1 MPMRLSRDEGALE
14 ALPLRLMIVAVV
26 AAMSIAPAAEALEV
40 LQDRDFVSR
49 ARLAMDRVV
58 HTAQMLSMQGPGAAR
73 TVDMDL
79 SSEGSL
85 RALRLVVGD
94 RPGGAYANAVV
105 LELSSGGRLISLAT
119 DPAVDMC
126 SVYLQGLRVDS
137 ERFSL
142 RMEVRQADGALLVCV
157 GVA

>member
-1 MPMRLSRDEGALE
+1 MRLSRDEAGLE
-14 ALPLRLMIVAVV
+14 SLPLRLMIVAIV
-26 AAMSIAPAAEALEV
+26 AAISVVPAAEALGA

-58 HTAQMLSMQGPGAAR
+58 YTAQMLSMEGPGAAR
-73 TVDMDL
+73 TVDLDL
-79 SSEGSL
+79 SSEGAL

-94 RPGGAYANAVV
+94 SPGGAYASAVV
-105 LELSSGGRLISLAT
+105 LELSTGGRLVSLAS
-119 DPAVDMC
+119 DPSVAMC
-126 SVYLQGLRVDS
+126 SLSGAGLEVTS

-142 RMEVRQADGALLVCV
+142 RMEAGPADGGCVVLV

>member
-1 MPMRLSRDEGALE
+1 MRLSRDEGALE

-85 RALRLVVGD
+85 RALGLVVGD

-126 SVYLQGLRVDS
+126 SVCLQGLQVDS

-142 RMEVRQADGALLVCV
+142 RMEVRQAGGDLLVCV

>member
-1 MPMRLSRDEGALE
+1 MRLRGDCGALE
-14 ALPLRLMIVAVV
+14 SLPLRLLIVAVV
-26 AAMSIAPAAEALEV
+26 AAMSVAPAASALEA

-58 HTAQMLSMQGPGAAR
+58 NVAQMLSMQGPGAAR
-73 TVDMDL
+73 TVDVDL

-85 RALRLVVGD
+85 RALRLSVGD
-94 RPGGAYANAVV
+94 APGGAYASAVV
-105 LELSSGGRLISLAT
+105 LELSSGGKLMSLAD
-119 DPAVDMC
+119 DPPVRMC
-126 SVYLQGLRVDS
+126 SASMQGLTVTA

-142 RMEVRQADGALLVCV
+142 RMEAQLVGGACTVVV